1 MFSSTV
7 ARFILLT
14 VFTKFD
20 FLAEVVTDLNVVR
33 GPAVIQQKEEEKHES
48 HHNGFSMKV
57 TASKPFQKAVD
68 SRLKPCVVAGCEK
81 KEQKVWGGRQV
92 GGRQAAS
99 SAGKVLDER
108 KQEEQE
114 EEQEEEEQEEEQQ
127 DKLDTQLWLA
137 TYHSYFYS
145 DICMV
150 YGSIETYQ
158 EQTLIYKF
166 CHPEINIVCIKW

>member
-33 GPAVIQQKEEEKHES
+33 GPAVIQQKEEEKHER

-57 TASKPFQKAVD
+57 TARKPFQKAVY

-81 KEQKVWGGRQV
+81 KEQKVRGGRQV

-108 KQEEQE
+108 KQEEQAQEQE
-114 EEQEEEEQEEEQQ
+114 EEQEEEAGGGAGGG
-127 DKLDTQLWLA
+127 A
-137 TYHSYFYS
+137 TGQTGHAIVTCNLSLLLLFGYL
-145 DICMV
+145 
-150 YGSIETYQ
+150 YGVW
-158 EQTLIYKF
+158 F
-166 CHPEINIVCIKW
+166 NRNISRTNIDL